1 MELDALA
8 QKFYAASPSVR
19 DSLYSEAVEIVATA
33 GSAAKHYVRVMEK
46 LAKGSAGY
54 IEKESKRCSLT
65 CLSSTSTA
73 MLTFYSAFFPHR
85 LEGILSKRN
94 LSPTK
99 LDELKI
105 KFNIL
110 KSFVAPSEEAL
121 KETISRE
128 EAEL

>member
-1 MELDALA
+1 MELDSLA
-8 QKFYAASPSVR
+8 QKFYTASSSAR
-19 DSLYSEAVEIVATA
+19 DSLYSEAQELAATA

-46 LAKGSAGY
+46 LVNGSAGY
-54 IEKESKRCSLT
+54 IEKESKRYALITT
-65 CLSSTSTA
+65 CRCVNSFS
-73 MLTFYSAFFPHR
+73 FFHYR

-94 LSPTK
+94 LSPAK

-110 KSFVAPSEEAL
+110 KSFVEPAS

>member
-1 MELDALA
+1 MPTL
-8 QKFYAASPSVR
+8 FF
-19 DSLYSEAVEIVATA
+19 
-33 GSAAKHYVRVMEK
+33 HY
-46 LAKGSAGY
+46 
-54 IEKESKRCSLT
+54 
-65 CLSSTSTA
+65 
-73 MLTFYSAFFPHR
+73 R

-94 LSPTK
+94 LSPAK

-110 KSFVAPSEEAL
+110 KSFVEPAS